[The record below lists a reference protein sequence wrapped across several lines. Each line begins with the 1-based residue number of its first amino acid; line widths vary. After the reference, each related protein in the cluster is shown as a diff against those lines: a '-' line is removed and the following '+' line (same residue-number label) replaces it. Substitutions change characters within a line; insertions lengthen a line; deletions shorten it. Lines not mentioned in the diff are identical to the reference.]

1 MLFRRCA
8 WILPPILLAL
18 PGCAHAEPKAAPT
31 EDTSS
36 AKVEGPL
43 TTAPGKGLPPAEAR
57 ALYEK
62 LGKEKNECPKGI
74 PGLFG
79 TWRFVGE
86 SKAENFKDEIAFQGG
101 DFTEWL
107 SEGPEAS
114 PSKGIVE
121 GDYACIFRNRIL
133 FRVRKVSPDGSFD
146 NHSGD
151 SYACDLLA
159 PSEPDGDAR
168 ILLICF
174 FDWKLELPEG
184 KEFEYERVSD

>member
-8 WILPPILLAL
+8 WILPTVLLVL
-18 PGCAHAEPKAAPT
+18 PGCAHAGPQPPPAKDASTTAPESEP
-31 EDTSS
+31 
-36 AKVEGPL
+36 
-43 TTAPGKGLPPAEAR
+43 TTAPGKDLPPAEAR

-62 LGKEKNECPKGI
+62 LGKEKNECPSGI
-74 PGLFG
+74 PGLHG
-79 TWRFVGE
+79 TWHFVGE
-86 SKAENFKDEIAFQGG
+86 SKAENFKDEVAFQGS

-107 SEGPEAS
+107 SEGPDAS

-133 FRVRKVSPDGSFD
+133 FRVRKVTPDGAFD
-146 NHSGD
+146 NHSDD
-151 SYACDLLA
+151 SYVCDLLA
-159 PSEPDGDAR
+159 PAEPEGDAR